1 MSNFIIRRI
10 GLALAVALCV
20 SIVSFALLRTST
32 DLAQTLA
39 GESATEEQIEQIR
52 VAYGLDQPLPL
63 QYLSWLKDTLAG
75 DLGESYYLRQPVAQ
89 LIAERLPVTF
99 ALGGLALLVGL
110 CLAVP
115 LGIVA
120 AVRPN
125 SWIDRAAV
133 TFIAVSQAVP
143 SFWLALMAIYIFGI
157 SLRWVPLSGTATWHG
172 YILPSLILGYYASPA
187 IMRLTRAG
195 MIEALQSDYIRTAR
209 AKGLQPRVTIFKHA
223 LRNAIMPV
231 ISVAAVQFGSL
242 LGGSTITE
250 TIFSLHGIGYL
261 SWESIRRADF
271 PVIQAVVLMF
281 SLIFVVLTLLADILN
296 AIVDPRM
303 RAS

>member
-1 MSNFIIRRI
+1 MLGFIIRRV

-20 SIVSFALLRTST
+20 SIVSFVLLRLST
-32 DLAQTLA
+32 DLAQALA
-39 GESATEEQIEQIR
+39 GESATQEQIDQIR
-52 VAYGLDQPLPL
+52 VAYGLDQPLVV
-63 QYLSWLKDTLAG
+63 QYLNWLWDTLTG
-75 DLGESYYLRQPVAQ
+75 DLGRSYYLREPVAD
-89 LIAERLPVTF
+89 LLAERLPVTF
-99 ALGGLALLVGL
+99 TLGLLALAVAV
-110 CLAVP
+110 CIAVP
-115 LGIVA
+115 LGILA
-120 AVRPN
+120 AIRPN
-125 SWIDRAAV
+125 SLLDRAAV
-133 TFIAVSQAVP
+133 SFIAISQAVP
-143 SFWLALMAIYIFGI
+143 SFWLALMAIYVFGI
-157 SLRWVPLSGTATWHG
+157 SLRWLPLSGVNTWQG

-209 AKGLQPRVTIFKHA
+209 AKGLQPRVVLFKHA

-231 ISVAAVQFGSL
+231 VSVAAVQFGSL

-281 SLIFVVLTLLADILN
+281 SLIFVVLTLLSDILN
-296 AIVDPRM
+296 ALIDPRI
-303 RAS
+303 RAN